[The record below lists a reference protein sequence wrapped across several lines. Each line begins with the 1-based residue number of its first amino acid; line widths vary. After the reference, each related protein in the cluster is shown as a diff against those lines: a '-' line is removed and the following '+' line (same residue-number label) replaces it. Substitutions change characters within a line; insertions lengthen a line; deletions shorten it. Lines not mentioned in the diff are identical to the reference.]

1 MLKPV
6 ITGTGIN
13 VPKKILTNADL
24 EKMVDTTDEWIVTR
38 SGISERHLVE
48 DGVCTSDLGAG
59 AGKKALESAGL
70 AAEELDLIIVGT
82 MSPDTIFPS
91 SACVVQEKLGAKNAA
106 AFDVSAACSGFL
118 FILSIAEQYIRT
130 GTYKNILVVGAET
143 MSRFVDWEDRT
154 TCVLFGDGAGAVV
167 LQGRDEDSRG
177 IISTR
182 LFTDGSYRDTLYL
195 PAGGSACPA
204 SAESVEKRKHYL
216 KMEGKELFKIAIS
229 ALTDA
234 SRTIL
239 EDTGF
244 TLDDVDVF
252 IPHQANIRII
262 KMVANLLDMP
272 MEKVYTNIER
282 YGNTSASSIPIALDE
297 AVRTGRIKK
306 GDLVLLAAFGSGLT
320 WASTLLRW

>member
-6 ITGTGIN
+6 ITGTGIS

-48 DGVCTSDLGAG
+48 DGICTSDLGAG
-59 AGKKALESAGL
+59 AGNMALESAGL

-82 MSPDTIFPS
+82 MSPDRLFPAT
-91 SACVVQEKLGAKNAA
+91 ACVIQEKLGAKNAA

-143 MSRFVDWEDRT
+143 MSRFIDWEDRT

-167 LQGRDEDSRG
+167 LQGRDEDNRG
-177 IISTR
+177 IITTR
-182 LFTDGSYRDTLYL
+182 LFTDGSYRDALYL
-195 PAGGSACPA
+195 PAGGSARPA
-204 SAESVEKRKHYL
+204 SAESVERREHYL
-216 KMEGKELFKIAIS
+216 KMEGKELFRIAIK
-229 ALTDA
+229 ALTNA

-297 AVRTGRIKK
+297 ATRSGRIKN

-320 WASTLLRW
+320 WASTLVRW